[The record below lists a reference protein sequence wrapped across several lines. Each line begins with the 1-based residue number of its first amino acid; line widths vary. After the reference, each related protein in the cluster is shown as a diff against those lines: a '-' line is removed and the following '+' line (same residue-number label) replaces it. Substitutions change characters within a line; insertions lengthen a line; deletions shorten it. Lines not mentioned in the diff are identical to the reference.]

1 VRPTPFPDLN
11 DVLAEFVEGLRRA
24 LGHGLVGA
32 YLVGSFALGDA
43 DEHSD
48 VDFIVVTA
56 AEVTDAEIAS
66 LNALH
71 GRLFALE
78 SPWAQHLEGSYVPA
92 ERFRRLDPTCA
103 PFWFLDNGS
112 TELVRD
118 RHCNTALVRWVLRRR
133 GVTLAGPRPASV
145 VEPVSSNDLRREAM
159 GQMHDYAAWARE
171 LTEMSQWTQP
181 YLVLTCCRVLAT
193 LVRGEVISKRAASV
207 WAAGT
212 LDPEW
217 RDLIERAQ
225 GDRPDPWGRVHRTAD
240 AALADRTV
248 AFVDH
253 ALETTR
259 GPLRG
264 PSVQ

>member
-1 VRPTPFPDLN
+1 MPVPMRRPSNGRVSPTSSPIAARSRQFAITHSIRFTGRAYARRVRPTPFPDLN

-103 PFWFLDNGS
+103 PF
-112 TELVRD
+112 
-118 RHCNTALVRWVLRRR
+118 
-133 GVTLAGPRPASV
+133 
-145 VEPVSSNDLRREAM
+145 
-159 GQMHDYAAWARE
+159 
-171 LTEMSQWTQP
+171 
-181 YLVLTCCRVLAT
+181 
-193 LVRGEVISKRAASV
+193 
-207 WAAGT
+207 
-212 LDPEW
+212 
-217 RDLIERAQ
+217 
-225 GDRPDPWGRVHRTAD
+225 
-240 AALADRTV
+240 
-248 AFVDH
+248 
-253 ALETTR
+253 
-259 GPLRG
+259 
-264 PSVQ
+264 